1 MADSE
6 AFAPFDIVLV
16 PFPFSDRLA
25 EKRRPAVVVSNTSAQ
40 TRHGHVWLA
49 MVTSA
54 GRERWESD
62 VVIDDLSAAGLPAP
76 SLVRTAKLTTTE
88 STRIVR
94 RLGQLSESARAAVRR
109 QIVAQLG

>member
-6 AFAPFDIVLV
+6 VYAAFDIVLV

-25 EKRRPAVVVSNTSAQ
+25 EKRRPAVVISTSQLQ

-54 GRERWESD
+54 GRETWESD
-62 VVIDDLSAAGLPAP
+62 VVIDELAATGLPAP
-76 SLVRTAKLTTTE
+76 SLVRTAKLTTAE
-88 STRIVR
+88 SARILR
-94 RLGQLSESARAAVRR
+94 RLGRLSDATAAEVRR
-109 QIVAQLG
+109 QIIAQIG